1 MNQCSQNLTI
11 ITAKTRGSAKN
22 TQSGRCRVAAAGHKI
37 GAQHPLRTGLLAKC
51 ILGQVTCAPLL
62 ETHCLRRRDDLH
74 VFFWRIWRLS
84 ISESSQQLAFCVADV
99 VCGKA
104 CIVADSNHM
113 TAQFAYEHVRAA
125 SAQLVA
131 MRRRCIDD
139 NKDAT
144 MKQKQ
149 QQQNKNDEEA
159 EQNKTHPLCSFLVPC
174 APASCNRHSSPSPHR
189 MRTTFPRTSLRE
201 HSKLSP
207 R

>member
-11 ITAKTRGSAKN
+11 ITAKTRGSAKKYSVWQMSGCCSA
-22 TQSGRCRVAAAGHKI
+22 TQDWCTTPFEYGFLAA
-37 GAQHPLRTGLLAKC
+37 AKC
-51 ILGQVTCAPLL
+51 IQGQVTCAPLL

-131 MRRRCIDD
+131 MRRRCIDG

-159 EQNKTHPLCSFLVPC
+159 EQNKK
-174 APASCNRHSSPSPHR
+174 PATDSVSEERPHTCNI
-189 MRTTFPRTSLRE
+189 
-201 HSKLSP
+201 
-207 R
+207 